1 MCENFNLSIDG
12 SIRSLS
18 PFNSC
23 QCFHLDYTVLLFNVY
38 TYIFPLKSSGCNWLA
53 HVCVFRWSHNSGSE
67 LWEKNEE
74 KKMCVNCSKNCCQ
87 TKKYNLWD
95 KTWKKKNNSNNNNH
109 MHPHQNWCSLPTV
122 RIHCCCCFF
131 MWAFTQVGNFRR
143 HLTLCKTQY
152 EPPTVF

>member
-18 PFNSC
+18 PFNSR
-23 QCFHLDYTVLLFNVY
+23 QCFHLDCTVLLFNVY
-38 TYIFPLKSSGCNWLA
+38 TYFFRLNQVDAIGW
-53 HVCVFRWSHNSGSE
+53 HMCVFFAEATIRE
-67 LWEKNEE
+67 
-74 KKMCVNCSKNCCQ
+74 VNCERK
-87 TKKYNLWD
+87 TKKKKCAWTVR
-95 KTWKKKNNSNNNNH
+95 KTVARPLSTICGTKLEQKNNSNNNNH
-109 MHPHQNWCSLPTV
+109 MHPHQNWCSLSTV

-152 EPPTVF
+152 ELPTVF